1 MLAKTEIS
9 NAEWEV
15 MRLLW
20 TLKSATSRQL
30 SEQLAAKFQWK
41 SATVKTLLRRLDEK
55 NFVVSQKTGR
65 SYVYFPNIDE
75 QETLDAQL
83 MDAVGRIC
91 QMHVGRTLATV
102 IRKVP
107 LTKNDIQRLQ
117 SVLDSKLKDA
127 PVKLECNCLSCTKD
141 CEALSCRDK

>member
-1 MLAKTEIS
+1 MLAKIEIS

-20 TLKSATSRQL
+20 TLKSATSREL

-55 NFVVSQKTGR
+55 NFVISKKSGR

-75 QETLDAQL
+75 QETLNSQL

-91 QMHVGRTLATV
+91 QMHVGKTLGTV

-107 LTKNDIQRLQ
+107 LTKSDIRCLQ
-117 SVLDSKLKDA
+117 SILAAKLKNA
-127 PVKLECNCLSCTKD
+127 PVSLDCNCLSCMKD
-141 CEALSCRDK
+141 CDHGNK